1 MVLKWASEY
10 GRKEILEI
18 CDEMGIEFGWIQA
31 YTWAFNSRI
40 LNNKDLK
47 EVADM
52 IIPYINKYEP
62 SQWKELD
69 KDRKW
74 HLSL

>member
-1 MVLKWASEY
+1 
-10 GRKEILEI
+10 
-18 CDEMGIEFGWIQA
+18 
-31 YTWAFNSRI
+31 
-40 LNNKDLK
+40 
-47 EVADM
+47 M

-74 HLSL
+74 HLSLWNI